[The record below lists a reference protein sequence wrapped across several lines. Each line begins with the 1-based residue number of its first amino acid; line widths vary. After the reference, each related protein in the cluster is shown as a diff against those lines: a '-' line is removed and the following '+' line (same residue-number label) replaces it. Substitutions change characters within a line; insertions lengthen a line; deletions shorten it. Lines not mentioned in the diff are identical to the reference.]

1 VRFCVFCGSNHGTR
15 SSYRE
20 AAEELGRL
28 LARRGDGIVY
38 GGGRVGLMGR
48 VADAALAA
56 GGEVIG
62 VIPEALSTRELA
74 HSGLTQMHVVHSMH
88 ARKALMA
95 ELADGFI
102 ALPGGFG
109 TFEELLEIVTWAQLG
124 IHRKPIGILNVAGYY
139 DAFVGLVEH
148 AVREAFIREEN
159 RDLFVVA
166 GQAGELLDRMA
177 RHAPLP
183 IPKWIV
189 PEP

>member
-1 VRFCVFCGSNHGTR
+1 
-15 SSYRE
+15 
-20 AAEELGRL
+20 
-28 LARRGDGIVY
+28 
-38 GGGRVGLMGR
+38 MGR

-62 VIPEALSTRELA
+62 VIPEAQSTRELA

-88 ARKALMA
+88 ARKALMV

-109 TFEELLEIVTWAQLG
+109 TLEELLEIVTWAQLG

-139 DAFVGLVEH
+139 DALVELVEH

-159 RDLFVVA
+159 RELFVVA
-166 GQAGELLDRMA
+166 GQAEALLERMV
-177 RHAPLP
+177 RHGPLP
-183 IPKWIV
+183 VPKWIV